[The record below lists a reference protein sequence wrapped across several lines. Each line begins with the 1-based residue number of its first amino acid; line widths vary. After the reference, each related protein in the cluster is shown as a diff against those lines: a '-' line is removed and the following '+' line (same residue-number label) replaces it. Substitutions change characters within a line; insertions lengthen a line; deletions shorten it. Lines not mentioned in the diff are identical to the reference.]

1 VTIFR
6 SRRTHEDF
14 SNEIQA
20 HIDLETDRLVAEG
33 WSRERASA
41 EARKIF
47 GNVALVKER
56 FYETSRWIW
65 LEQIVQDVR
74 YATRTLRHN
83 PAFFA
88 TAVVTLTLGIGL
100 ATVAFTVFNAYLLR
114 PYAIRKPS
122 TLYQIEWRSQKS
134 GGQGFRWRDYLELR
148 DRIDLFEGVIAE
160 HTQFVTSQGRPLA
173 AALVSDNYF
182 DTLGPGVLLG
192 RASTA
197 DEGGRPVVLSHQA
210 WTRLFARDPAVIGG
224 PLDLNGGQFTIVG
237 ILRPEFTG
245 LGDSPRDV
253 WVSLASYAQTSSPE
267 LIGSDQPRSIEI
279 TARLREGLSS
289 AQVQA
294 VLTPFMKRMV
304 GTASEGEDVR
314 AEVQPASPNQLSL
327 QMLAILSPIAAAFAL
342 VLVTACANVS
352 NVMLAR
358 AIARHREIGVRL
370 SLGASR
376 NRVVRQLL
384 TEGIVISVVAGF
396 AALALAAFA
405 LWAATTAFFATLP
418 PSVAGILRLVPLGID
433 HRVFLFAFGTA
444 AVATVLF
451 ALMPALQ
458 ASRLSLIDAVRGQ
471 GGTTQQGSRLRHALV
486 IAQVA
491 VSMILVVVA
500 VTLARNG
507 AAIGSLDLGYQTA
520 GVVSINVRAQDGELI
535 RKLVPVLTA
544 DPRVAEVAV
553 TGGNPLFIRSRN
565 VAAAPAG
572 RTDAAATRY
581 TFVSP
586 KYFSIL
592 RIPIVRG
599 RPFRLD
605 EARGN
610 ARSAIISEA
619 TARSFWPGQD
629 AIGKSIRIERPN
641 GRPVEELAGYAE
653 VTVVGT
659 VPDVVSGLIV
669 DGRDS
674 SHIYLPMTADSPQT
688 LAALVRGRTMREP
701 GAEAL
706 QQSFRQVATDP
717 QIFEAL
723 PLEEM
728 RALQIYPLQAASW
741 VGVLLGGLALIL
753 SVSGLYGV
761 LIYTLNQRTREIGIR
776 MALGASGA
784 AVVRLIVRQSA
795 RLAAAGAMIGL
806 IVAFGALKALS
817 SAIQLQTVALVDAAA
832 FAAGVGVVVAAAAL
846 AAYHPASR
854 ATRVDPSAALRA
866 DA

>member
-1 VTIFR
+1 MTIFR

-14 SNEIQA
+14 SNEVQA

-33 WSRERASA
+33 WSRECASA

-47 GNVALVKER
+47 GNVTLVKER

-122 TLYQIEWRSQKS
+122 TLHQIEWRSQKS
-134 GGQGFRWRDYLELR
+134 GGKGFRWRDYLELR

-197 DEGGRPVVLSHQA
+197 DDGGRPVVLSHQA

-224 PLDLNGGQFTIVG
+224 PLDLNGRQFTIVG
-237 ILRPEFTG
+237 VLRPEFTG

-289 AQVQA
+289 AQAQA
-294 VLTPFMKRMV
+294 VLTPFMKHVV

-314 AEVQPASPNQLSL
+314 AEVQPATPNQLSL
-327 QMLAILSPIAAAFAL
+327 QLLAILSPIAAAFAL

-384 TEGIVISVVAGF
+384 TEGIVIAVVAGF

-405 LWAATTAFFATLP
+405 LRAATTAFFATLP
-418 PSVAGILRLVPLGID
+418 PSVAGILRLVPIGID
-433 HRVFLFAFGTA
+433 HRVFLFTLGTA

-471 GGTTQQGSRLRHALV
+471 GGTTRQGSRLRHALV

-507 AAIGSLDLGYQTA
+507 AAIGSLDLGYHTA

-544 DPRVAEVAV
+544 DPRVAEVGV

-586 KYFSIL
+586 AYFSIL

-605 EARGN
+605 EARGS
-610 ARSAIISEA
+610 ARTAIISEA

-641 GRPVEELAGYAE
+641 GRPVDDLAGYPE
-653 VTVVGT
+653 VTVIGT

-706 QQSFRQVATDP
+706 QQSFRQVAADP

-741 VGVLLGGLALIL
+741 VGILLGGLALIL

-806 IVAFGALKALS
+806 IVAFGSLKALS
-817 SAIQLQTVALVDAAA
+817 SAIQLQTVTLVDAAA
-832 FAAGVGVVVAAAAL
+832 FAAGVVVVVAAAAL

>member
-14 SNEIQA
+14 SNEVQA

-47 GNVALVKER
+47 GNVTLVKER

-122 TLYQIEWRSQKS
+122 ALHQIEWRSQKS
-134 GGQGFRWRDYLELR
+134 GGKGFRWRDYLELR

-197 DEGGRPVVLSHQA
+197 DDGGRPVVLSHQA

-224 PLDLNGGQFTIVG
+224 PLDLNGRQFTIVG
-237 ILRPEFTG
+237 VLRPEFTG

-289 AQVQA
+289 AQAQA
-294 VLTPFMKRMV
+294 VLTPFMKHVV

-314 AEVQPASPNQLSL
+314 AEVQPATPNQLSL
-327 QMLAILSPIAAAFAL
+327 QLLAILSPIAAAFAL

-384 TEGIVISVVAGF
+384 TEGIVIAVVAGF

-405 LWAATTAFFATLP
+405 LRAATAAFFATLP
-418 PSVAGILRLVPLGID
+418 PSVAGILRLVPIGID
-433 HRVFLFAFGTA
+433 HRVFLFTLGTA

-471 GGTTQQGSRLRHALV
+471 GGTTRQGSRLRHALV

-507 AAIGSLDLGYQTA
+507 AAIGSLDLGYHTA

-544 DPRVAEVAV
+544 DPRVAEVGV

-586 KYFSIL
+586 EYFSIL

-605 EARGN
+605 EARGS
-610 ARSAIISEA
+610 ARTAIISEA

-641 GRPVEELAGYAE
+641 GRPVDDLAGYPE
-653 VTVVGT
+653 VTVIGT

-706 QQSFRQVATDP
+706 QQSFRQVAADP

-741 VGVLLGGLALIL
+741 VGILLGGLALIL

-806 IVAFGALKALS
+806 IVAFGSLKALS
-817 SAIQLQTVALVDAAA
+817 SAIQLQTVTLVDAAA
-832 FAAGVGVVVAAAAL
+832 FAAGVVVVVAAAAL